1 MEKKMTQ
8 MNDKTVNYQI
18 VNKEGEVVE
27 DLSFNDYDKLAD
39 HMMDLAQKWYDG
51 LYDPD
56 DTVNV
61 STFDN
66 TGNLIYQDT
75 ATFKETMNGDESSLE
90 DEIKNYA
97 KSNNK
102 GFGSSVKTSGKKNK

>member
-1 MEKKMTQ
+1 MTQ

-18 VNKEGEVVE
+18 VNKFGDVVE
-27 DLSFNDYDKLAD
+27 DLTFNDYDKLAD
-39 HMMDLAQKWYDG
+39 HMMDLAEKWYGG

-66 TGNLIYQDT
+66 QGNLIYEDK
-75 ATFKETMNGDESSLE
+75 ATFNETMNESSDLE
-90 DEIKNYA
+90 SEITNLTDTK
-97 KSNNK
+97 NK
-102 GFGSSVKTSGKKNK
+102 GFGNPDKKSGKKNK